1 MFNDIAALKCNMY
14 RKDAEKYGSLWKLIM
29 WVFPQVALNERF

>member
-14 RKDAEKYGSLWKLIM
+14 RKDVEKYGWLWKLIT
-29 WVFPQVALNERF
+29 WVFLKVALNERF